1 MKLNGNI
8 KTIIL
13 AGGKGTRFK
22 PYSYVIP
29 KPLMPINENPII
41 IYLIKSFKK
50 YNIKN
55 FYVSTGYKSELIKNY
70 LGTGIKFGVKI
81 KYYDETKP
89 LGTAGPISKLKKDIK
104 NDDYFFLING
114 DIYTEV
120 NFKEMLNFAK
130 KGDYDM
136 VVGCITKKTQSSF
149 GVLNL
154 NKDLV
159 ESITEKPKNI
169 FNISSGIYVIKN
181 TKNLNLIPKNKF
193 YNMPDLISEYLS
205 KNLKVG
211 AYKIKKYWIG
221 IENVENLQ
229 KVEKKLIKKFK

>member
-1 MKLNGNI
+1 
-8 KTIIL
+8 
-13 AGGKGTRFK
+13 
-22 PYSYVIP
+22 
-29 KPLMPINENPII
+29 
-41 IYLIKSFKK
+41 
-50 YNIKN
+50 
-55 FYVSTGYKSELIKNY
+55 
-70 LGTGIKFGVKI
+70 
-81 KYYDETKP
+81 
-89 LGTAGPISKLKKDIK
+89 
-104 NDDYFFLING
+104 
-114 DIYTEV
+114 
-120 NFKEMLNFAK
+120 MLNFAK

-136 VVGCITKKTQSSF
+136 VVGCVTKKTQSSF

>member
-1 MKLNGNI
+1 MNKI
-8 KTIIL
+8 
-13 AGGKGTRFK
+13 
-22 PYSYVIP
+22 SVYV
-29 KPLMPINENPII
+29 
-41 IYLIKSFKK
+41 
-50 YNIKN
+50 
-55 FYVSTGYKSELIKNY
+55 
-70 LGTGIKFGVKI
+70 
-81 KYYDETKP
+81 D
-89 LGTAGPISKLKKDIK
+89 K